1 MDLKTLADNFGILL
15 DAPDAVENLRRLII
29 DLAISGKLVDPSATK
44 SSALSVINK
53 IQEKLT
59 SHRSQ
64 KTNGSQNGGTL
75 SGPFA
80 IPTHWAW
87 TQLSKLGLINPR
99 NDLPEDLEVSF
110 IPMKLVPEGF
120 KGTAQSEVKTW
131 REIKNGFTHFA
142 EGDVALAKITPCFQ
156 NRKSCVLRQLHN
168 KAGAGTTELHIFRP
182 VDPSLLIPDYVL
194 LYLKSAFFV
203 EGGVPKM
210 TGTAG
215 QKRVPNSYFS
225 DSPFPLPPT
234 EEQHRIVA
242 KVDHLM
248 QLCDELEQK
257 KEKVSKTRSRLNT
270 VSLEKLVSARN
281 ADEFDECWGRVSCN
295 FDLLFKNYDDLN
307 ELRRSTLSL
316 AAMGKLTAVSSQNG
330 TGLGLIENI
339 ARKQNKSFDV
349 KIATKSHHEV
359 PFELPEHWTWAR
371 FDHVAEIAS
380 NLVKP
385 NDYLDLPHVAPDS
398 IEKHT
403 GRLLR
408 YQTVREDHVISAN
421 HHFFSEQILYSKIRP
436 NLGKAIISSFEG
448 LCSADMYPLNSF
460 INSRFLLLYIL
471 SPVFLRMAVKKD
483 TRVAMPKINQAELSE
498 ILVPVPPTIEQEAIV
513 NKADKILNLCND
525 LAKRLAVVDSL
536 HSFVAKSAFGTLCDS
551 NTTIYQS
558 ANSSPSQ
565 GQEAC
570 NAE

>member
-15 DAPDAVENLRRLII
+15 DAPDAIGNLKALITRLAFLGQLLPQKPDDEPVEALLDRIEHLRRNRYGTTLSKDDDDVYPPSGLPSIPPTWKWARLGTIQQFVNGFAFKSTDYQTQGVGIIRIGDIVNGEISQDGMVFVPTKYISELKHEMQVRPGDLVIAMSGATTGKVGFNRTSNTFLLNQRVGKFILFEVSEHYLYYFLTTQVAENLRR
-29 DLAISGKLVDPSATK
+29 SA
-44 SSALSVINK
+44 
-53 IQEKLT
+53 
-59 SHRSQ
+59 
-64 KTNGSQNGGTL
+64 GS
-75 SGPFA
+75 A
-80 IPTHWAW
+80 IPN
-87 TQLSKLGLINPR
+87 LSTEQIN
-99 NDLPEDLEVSF
+99 N
-110 IPMKLVPEGF
+110 
-120 KGTAQSEVKTW
+120 TW
-131 REIKNGFTHFA
+131 
-142 EGDVALAKITPCFQ
+142 
-156 NRKSCVLRQLHN
+156 
-168 KAGAGTTELHIFRP
+168 
-182 VDPSLLIPDYVL
+182 
-194 LYLKSAFFV
+194 
-203 EGGVPKM
+203 
-210 TGTAG
+210 
-215 QKRVPNSYFS
+215 
-225 DSPFPLPPT
+225 FPLAPVQ
-234 EEQHRIVA
+234 EQHRIVA

-257 KEKVSKTRSRLNT
+257 KEKVAKTRSRLNT

-281 ADEFDECWGRVSCN
+281 AHEFDECWGRVSCN
-295 FDLLFKNYDDLN
+295 FDLLFRNYDDLN
-307 ELRRSTLSL
+307 ELRRSTLTL

-330 TGLGLIENI
+330 TGLDLIENL
-339 ARKQNKSFDV
+339 ARKQSKSFDI

-359 PFELPEHWTWAR
+359 PFALPEHWTWAR

-536 HSFVAKSAFGTLCDS
+536 HSFVAKSAFGSLCDS
-551 NTTIYQS
+551 NTTIDP

-570 NAE
+570 YAE